1 MEDSAFDKTIR
12 DSFHSIV
19 LFKICME
26 KIEVEN
32 RSSDFF
38 FNTITTFAWTGKKH
52 SRTRIFCF

>member
-38 FNTITTFAWTGKKH
+38 SI
-52 SRTRIFCF
+52 R